1 MASKRKINQDD
12 LRKMMAKVKTGASAG
27 AGTGSSLPKRYK
39 ISSREKAL
47 IEEQEKQKNE
57 FKLFKEAQNKANIA
71 KLPPAPS
78 PDAKPQKS
86 ILKNTST
93 YTPPIIIPSNISL
106 RYLSNEIL
114 SVLKTISIIFLAFR
128 FLLLSDVSNL

>member
-27 AGTGSSLPKRYK
+27 SGGGPSVPKRYK

-47 IEEQEKQKNE
+47 IEEQERQRNE
-57 FKLFKEAQNKANIA
+57 LKRLKEAQNKATLA
-71 KLPPAPS
+71 KLPPAPP

-86 ILKNTST
+86 ILKNTAS
-93 YTPPIIIPSNISL
+93 YTPPVIIPSHISL
-106 RYLSNEIL
+106 R
-114 SVLKTISIIFLAFR
+114 
-128 FLLLSDVSNL
+128 